1 METQNYTC
9 CKHNYTLFFFLRR
22 LSIEKAGVYSKEQD
36 KKKTKKKG
44 NNTTDVNI
52 CFINYMI
59 KTHMI
64 KTN

>member
-9 CKHNYTLFFFLRR
+9 CKHNY
-22 LSIEKAGVYSKEQD
+22 KEQD
-36 KKKTKKKG
+36 KKKKKKKG

>member
-36 KKKTKKKG
+36 KKKKKK
-44 NNTTDVNI
+44 
-52 CFINYMI
+52 
-59 KTHMI
+59 K
-64 KTN
+64 KKKKRE

>member
-1 METQNYTC
+1 METQNHTC
-9 CKHNYTLFFFLRR
+9 CKRNYTLLFFLRR

-36 KKKTKKKG
+36 KKKKKG

>member
-36 KKKTKKKG
+36 KKKG

-52 CFINYMI
+52 CFINYEMI